1 MWVDWVW
8 DWDWDWDGS
17 PGGRRYRAPY
27 GANKGRQITTI
38 VKD

>member
-1 MWVDWVW
+1 MWVDWDW

-27 GANKGRQITTI
+27 GANNDKIKLSFTF
-38 VKD
+38 